1 MILKHNIP
9 LDSTLST
16 KLLPV
21 KILVLMLLMFCLLI
35 FSACSTPR
43 IVVLRSDLAIAY
55 GHKGDVLVEDS
66 YIVPPARMHWILEQL
81 SIQVLTNS
89 VP

>member
-1 MILKHNIP
+1 MILGYNIP
-9 LDSTLST
+9 LASTLST
-16 KLLPV
+16 KLLPIN
-21 KILVLMLLMFCLLI
+21 ILALMLLMFCLLI

-43 IVVLRSDLAIAY
+43 IVVLRSDLAIVY
-55 GHKGDVLVEDS
+55 GQKGDVLAEDS
-66 YIVPPARMHWILEQL
+66 YVVPPARMHWILEQL